1 MSEKKLQLAL
11 ALASYAHEGQ
21 ADKAGKPYITHPLAV
36 SEMVEGEDRKI
47 VALLHD
53 VLEDTFVTE
62 ATLRNLFGDEITDA
76 VCAVSRNENE
86 SYEEFIVRAGQ
97 NELARAVK
105 LADLK
110 HNMDVSRLPE
120 ITERDLQRLEKYKKA
135 YQYLVSGNES
145 L

>member
-36 SEMVEGEDRKI
+36 SETVKGEDRKI

-76 VCAVSRNENE
+76 VCAVTRNENE
-86 SYEEFIVRAGQ
+86 SYEEFIVRAGK
-97 NELARAVK
+97 NEIARAVK
-105 LADLK
+105 LADLT

-120 ITERDLQRLEKYKKA
+120 ITERDLQRLEKYRKA
-135 YQYLVSGNES
+135 YQYLLSRNVA